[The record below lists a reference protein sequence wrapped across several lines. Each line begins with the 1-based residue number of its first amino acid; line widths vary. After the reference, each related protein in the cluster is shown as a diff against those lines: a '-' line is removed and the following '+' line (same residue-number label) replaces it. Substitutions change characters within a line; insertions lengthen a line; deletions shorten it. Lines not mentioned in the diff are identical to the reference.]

1 MATFS
6 RGFLSQLGQ
15 PAMSQ
20 SLFNLG
26 SALGSVPGAM
36 KAKRKREEIAGIDLK
51 TSTGLTKLATYY
63 QSIGDLEKAAEVA
76 TAATQLKMSEDQQ
89 TAFET
94 LKGNLGQRAK
104 KIGLDEI
111 ANNIANFSY
120 QDRDLLVQVASE
132 LRQEEIKNLAKN
144 PATRKALALNLGL
157 VRSAEEFEKR
167 KEEFMA
173 MTEEGFA
180 SLVTGAKGEL
190 KAFETRDPKDGTTKI
205 KTFRVNDA
213 GLVFDE
219 AKFRFVQPNEAGIIK
234 EAPKVTKV
242 ENIASGMADELAKVG
257 AKNFADLFETAKAAG
272 LAVDSIDQTF
282 PNIDNMFIGK
292 LADVKLSVSKFAKT
306 FGLDL
311 SEGKYAIIDYDT
323 ISDTE
328 VFIARA
334 ADRVAQYIKNLGA
347 GTGLSDADREYS
359 EKATGGLITL
369 DAKSLKR
376 LLTDLRKGAVNKI
389 ETYMG
394 TKEKLNKSLGG
405 NRSALDFF
413 PDIVVKDPSVP
424 MGRDAAV
431 NEFLKNVNNPD

>member
-63 QSIGDLEKAAEVA
+63 QSIGDLAKAAEVA

-94 LKGNLGQRAK
+94 LKGNVGQRAR
-104 KIGLDEI
+104 KIGLDDI
-111 ANNIANFSY
+111 ADNVTNFSY

-144 PATRKALALNLGL
+144 PATRKALAVNLGL
-157 VRSAEEFEKR
+157 VKSPEEFEER
-167 KEEFMA
+167 KKEFMA

-190 KAFETRDPKDGTTKI
+190 KAFETRDPKDGSTKI

-219 AKFRFVQPNEAGIIK
+219 AKFRFIQPNEAGIIK

-242 ENIASGMADELAKVG
+242 ENIAAGMADELSKVG
-257 AKNFADLFETAKAAG
+257 AKNFAELYEGARAAG
-272 LAVDSIDQTF
+272 LTLDSIDKTF
-282 PNIDNMFIGK
+282 PNIDNMFTGK
-292 LADVKLSVSKFAKT
+292 LAEVKLSISKYAKE
-306 FGLDL
+306 FGLDISDL
-311 SEGKYAIIDYDT
+311 IGDDT
-323 ISDTE
+323 ITNTE
-328 VFIARA
+328 EFMTRA

-359 EKATGGLITL
+359 ERAVGGQIKL
-369 DAKSLKR
+369 DAKTLKR
-376 LLTDLRKGAVNKI
+376 LLTSLRRAAENKVT
-389 ETYMG
+389 TYMN
-394 TKEKLNKSLGG
+394 TKEKLSKSLGKG
-405 NRSALDFF
+405 NQSALDFF
-413 PDIVVKDPSVP
+413 PDIVAKDPSVP
-424 MGRDAAV
+424 MGRDTVV